1 MRALRKQVTGKLKTV
16 GILHTHNRY
25 GPVELRKMK
34 DTTMQLV
41 KAGHVVAHGHK
52 VLDSHDRTF
61 DGEAPETLD
70 RGYSCRTFITCTS
83 ALVPS
88 RHILRLHVVLTERRS
103 DCIRSHSRPLTP
115 LSLFPVYPPAHPP
128 HRDRGDHRRDAAPD
142 RGT

>member
-61 DGEAPETLD
+61 DGE
-70 RGYSCRTFITCTS
+70 G
-83 ALVPS
+83 
-88 RHILRLHVVLTERRS
+88 LRLLTEDTAVGPLLRVHALECPSTQPPHTKITRSTNGTTQRLHTIPLAPTDPSLSISCIPPRAPPPQRSRRS
-103 DCIRSHSRPLTP
+103 
-115 LSLFPVYPPAHPP
+115 
-128 HRDRGDHRRDAAPD
+128 
-142 RGT
+142 